1 VHAVLKPGAAAGQN
15 LADDARLGTAQLS
28 AREAGHVRASAPS
41 AVAALRQGGRGGGS
55 GPTFHLSMG
64 TAALHAVLR
73 NVPDEDTRRK
83 ARPRPASRHRHHAP
97 LSACVNASQQPRPA
111 RRLNL

>member
-1 VHAVLKPGAAAGQN
+1 MQPRTGSPPGSLDSGRAVHACLKPGAAAGQN

-41 AVAALRQGGRGGGS
+41 AAAALRQGGRGGGA
-55 GPTFHLSMG
+55 GPAFDLSTG

-83 ARPRPASRHRHHAP
+83 ARPGW
-97 LSACVNASQQPRPA
+97 
-111 RRLNL
+111 